1 MHFCCPDLILV
12 TLIKQT
18 NTTLVNLRAAFICF
32 ILCDTILSSKVF
44 SRFLGQ
50 LSVDRPDIQFLQ
62 KSCEDQPASQSLWNF
77 HRKQGRRRF
86 STFSQ
91 NITKEENLSNHMSDV
106 FAKVR
111 CARTRNCYAMPILL
125 CFSDVFL
132 HFKNVFIS
140 HVWEVN
146 NCTA

>member
-1 MHFCCPDLILV
+1 M
-12 TLIKQT
+12 
-18 NTTLVNLRAAFICF
+18 NLRGAFICF

-44 SRFLGQ
+44 SRFENLVLIEQRWDCYQ
-50 LSVDRPDIQFLQ
+50 LTGLISSFFRSLVKISR
-62 KSCEDQPASQSLWNF
+62 PASQSLWDF

-86 STFSQ
+86 PTFSQ
-91 NITKEENLSNHMSDV
+91 NITKEKNLSNQ
-106 FAKVR
+106 KVR
-111 CARTRNCYAMPILL
+111 CARTRHCYAMPILL

-132 HFKNVFIS
+132 HFKNIFIS